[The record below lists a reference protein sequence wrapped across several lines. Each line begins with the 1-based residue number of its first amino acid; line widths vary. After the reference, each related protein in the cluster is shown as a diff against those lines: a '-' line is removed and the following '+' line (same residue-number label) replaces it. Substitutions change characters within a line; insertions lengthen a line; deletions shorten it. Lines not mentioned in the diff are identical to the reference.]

1 MAEIGHRYRISAGIL
16 HFGGVRFPLYGPV
29 RFTMKAAEGL
39 RTAKVLGLRTVV
51 PMHFEDWAHFCEPA
65 TRINEA
71 FALAGESSMLH
82 WPRRGEAIEIDV

>member
-1 MAEIGHRYRISAGIL
+1 M
-16 HFGGVRFPLYGPV
+16 
-29 RFTMKAAEGL
+29 

-51 PMHFEDWAHFCEPA
+51 PMHFEDWAHFREPA

>member
-1 MAEIGHRYRISAGIL
+1 MN
-16 HFGGVRFPLYGPV
+16 
-29 RFTMKAAEGL
+29 AAEGL

-51 PMHFEDWAHFCEPA
+51 PMHVEDWAHFCEPA

-82 WPRRGEAIEIDV
+82 WPRRGEAIEIDA